1 MRHEA
6 TEGRSV
12 AAPVQGGRA
21 AGHGGAQRG
30 CARTGGQGSRAR
42 RGAAWLR
49 PYRGA
54 GQQGTEGRSVAAPV
68 QGGRAAGH
76 GGAQRGCARTG
87 GQGSRHGG
95 AQRGCAHTGGRRG
108 EGMRRGLRKA
118 SLMSHPQT
126 RPENATVNAAAHA
139 TGEHRYS
146 VLPARAVSARG
157 GCQRGGAD
165 LHRLGDHHC

>member
-42 RGAAWLR
+42 RGAARLRPHRGRGGRACRGAAWLR

-54 GQQGTEGRSVAAPV
+54 GQQGTEGRSAAAPV
-68 QGGRAAGH
+68 QGA
-76 GGAQRGCARTG
+76 
-87 GQGSRHGG
+87 
-95 AQRGCAHTGGRRG
+95 
-108 EGMRRGLRKA
+108 
-118 SLMSHPQT
+118 
-126 RPENATVNAAAHA
+126 
-139 TGEHRYS
+139 
-146 VLPARAVSARG
+146 ARG
-157 GCQRGGAD
+157 KRREGRGVVYE
-165 LHRLGDHHC
+165 RRR

>member
-42 RGAAWLR
+42 RGAARLR
-49 PYRGA
+49 PYR
-54 GQQGTEGRSVAAPV
+54 
-68 QGGRAAGH
+68 GGRAAGH

-87 GQGSRHGG
+87 GAGQQ
-95 AQRGCAHTGGRRG
+95 ARRG
-108 EGMRRGLRKA
+108 AARLRPYRGR
-118 SLMSHPQT
+118 Q
-126 RPENATVNAAAHA
+126 E
-139 TGEHRYS
+139 
-146 VLPARAVSARG
+146 ARG
-157 GCQRGGAD
+157 ERGEAWFTKGVVNVPSANTT
-165 LHRLGDHHC
+165 RERNS